1 MKFKRSHRIQIKLKT
16 NNIWDVMSRVE
27 EVVEIREWVEQQC
40 EWNTDNYDFNFRSS
54 TGIID
59 IWFEHERDAIMCAL
73 RWS

>member
-1 MKFKRSHRIQIKLKT
+1 MTREHRIQIKLKT

-27 EVVEIREWVEQQC
+27 EVVEIREWVERQC
-40 EWNTDNYDFNFRSS
+40 FWNPDNYDFNFRSS

-59 IWFEHERDAIMCAL
+59 IWFKNERDAVMCAL